1 MITGMPRIAI
11 AAWDFDA
18 LLQRFRDDLGLPVID
33 LSDFSRREYGANL
46 AMCVPEGGS
55 NIELM
60 SPLDP
65 DAPLSK
71 SLRGFLERRG
81 EGLFALMLE
90 APAPDEEAE
99 TLAARGLRTLP
110 LMPGAFGRDLHPSA
124 THGVLIRIYPVNS
137 FQDRNAP
144 QMHREAPTLS
154 GIVRVM
160 IAVQDLE
167 RAVEVYGTSLGMAV
181 EPVTED
187 AEHGIR
193 SALCRPPSG
202 GTIELVAAGDPGLGL
217 GRAIATHL
225 ENHRE
230 GMYALVLESADLA
243 ATARLLAAGGIRVA
257 APADNAQALEI
268 DPADTFGARIRI
280 HTART

>member
-18 LLQRFRDDLGLPVID
+18 LLRRFRDDLGVPVID

-60 SPLDP
+60 SPVDP
-65 DAPLSK
+65 EAPLSK
-71 SLRGFLERRG
+71 SLLGFLERRG
-81 EGLFALMLE
+81 QGLFALLLE
-90 APAPDEEAE
+90 APVPDEEAE
-99 TLAARGLRTLP
+99 ILAARGLRTLP
-110 LMPGAFGRDLHPSA
+110 LMPGAFGRDLHPSS

-137 FQDRNAP
+137 FQNEHRP
-144 QMHREAPTLS
+144 QIHREAPAVS

-160 IAVQDLE
+160 IAVRDLE
-167 RAVEVYGTSLGMAV
+167 NAIEVYGAKLGMAMA
-181 EPVTED
+181 PVTED
-187 AEHGIR
+187 PEQGIR

-202 GTIELVAAGDPGLGL
+202 GIIELVTASDSSRGL

-225 ENHRE
+225 EEERE
-230 GMYALVLESADLA
+230 GMYALVLESPDLPT
-243 ATARLLAAGGIRVA
+243 TASQLIDRGIRVA
-257 APADNAQALEI
+257 EAAEGAQVLEI

-280 HTART
+280 RASCA

>member
-11 AAWDFDA
+11 ATWDFDA
-18 LLQRFRDDLGLPVID
+18 LLKRFRDDLGLPVID

-60 SPLDP
+60 SPVDP
-65 DAPLSK
+65 ESPLSK

-90 APAPDEEAE
+90 APVPDEEAE
-99 TLAARGLRTLP
+99 ILAARGLRTLP

-137 FQDRNAP
+137 FQNEPPPPIDREVP
-144 QMHREAPTLS
+144 ELS

-160 IAVQDLE
+160 IAVRDLE
-167 RAVEVYGTSLGMAV
+167 TAIEVYGTRLGMAV
-181 EPVTED
+181 E
-187 AEHGIR
+187 AETADPEQGVR
-193 SALCRPPSG
+193 SALCRPSSG
-202 GTIELVAAGDPGLGL
+202 GIIELVTASDTSRSL
-217 GRAIATHL
+217 GRAIATQL
-225 ENHRE
+225 EEDRE
-230 GMYALVLESADLA
+230 GMYALTLESPDLP
-243 ATARLLAAGGIRVA
+243 ATARQLIDRGIRVA
-257 APADNAQALEI
+257 EAADSAQILDV

-280 HTART
+280 RSACA

>member
-18 LLQRFRDDLGLPVID
+18 LLERFRDDLGLPVID

-60 SPLDP
+60 SPVDP
-65 DAPLSK
+65 EAPLSK

-81 EGLFALMLE
+81 QGLFALMLE
-90 APAPDEEAE
+90 APVPDEEAE
-99 TLAARGLRTLP
+99 ILAARGLRALP
-110 LMPGAFGRDLHPSA
+110 LMPGAFGRDLHPSS

-137 FQDRNAP
+137 FQNEHPPPIDRETPA
-144 QMHREAPTLS
+144 LS
-154 GIVRVM
+154 GIVRVT
-160 IAVQDLE
+160 IAVRDLE
-167 RAVEVYGTSLGMAV
+167 TAIEVYGTSLGMAV

-187 AEHGIR
+187 AAQGIR

-202 GTIELVAAGDPGLGL
+202 GTIELVAAGDPGRGL

-225 ENHRE
+225 ENDRE